1 MTRRRRGRPY
11 QPYPARTTN
20 WAARLVIVAIGFIM
34 VIGIA
39 VLAGI
44 LAGLYPAWRIG
55 HAAPA
60 SYLKVQ

>member
-20 WAARLVIVAIGFIM
+20 WGARLVIVVIGFIM

-39 VLAGI
+39 VLAF
-44 LAGLYPAWRIG
+44 
-55 HAAPA
+55 
-60 SYLKVQ
+60 SQ

>member
-11 QPYPARTTN
+11 QPYPARTTH

-39 VLAGI
+39 VLAFS
-44 LAGLYPAWRIG
+44 R
-55 HAAPA
+55 
-60 SYLKVQ
+60 